1 VTAWQDSLLTKM
13 VYVLKN
19 AEQINS
25 MTLSSNNADVWMV
38 WPVSMEPVQFVLL
51 EPLQLLMVQD
61 VQLVDKIN
69 N

>member
-1 VTAWQDSLLTKM
+1 M

-19 AEQINS
+19 VEQIKS
-25 MTLSSNNADVWMV
+25 MTLWSNNADVWMV
-38 WPVSMEPVQFVLL
+38 WPVSMEPAQFVLL

>member
-1 VTAWQDSLLTKM
+1 MTAWQDSLLTKM

-19 AEQINS
+19 AEQIKS

-38 WPVSMEPVQFVLL
+38 WLVSMEPVQFVLL
-51 EPLQLLMVQD
+51 EQLQLLMVQD